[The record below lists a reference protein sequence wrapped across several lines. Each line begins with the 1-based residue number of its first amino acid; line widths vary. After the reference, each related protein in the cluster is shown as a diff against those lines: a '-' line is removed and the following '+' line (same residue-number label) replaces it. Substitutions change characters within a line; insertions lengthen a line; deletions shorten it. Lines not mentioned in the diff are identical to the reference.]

1 MDEILEIA
9 EAISLDM
16 NGVSDVLYLMTECAD
31 GERGK
36 DYDSRVW
43 NTLFYISRRMEELCD
58 SMGHL
63 TVQLSAFQKQL
74 NTESVPIEG

>member
-16 NGVSDVLYLMTECAD
+16 SGVSDVLYLMTECAD

-36 DYDSRVW
+36 DDSRVW

-63 TVQLSAFQKQL
+63 TVQLAAFQKQL
-74 NTESVPIEG
+74 NTEAVPNEG